1 MPVFSYKGRNQ
12 RGEAVTGSIDANS
25 PDAVATQ
32 LFNSGIIPIDINEG
46 SVVSSS
52 FNLSSLK
59 EMLGEGKAELTDLI
73 FFSRQMYTLQRAGV
87 PIMQALRGLQETTG
101 NPALAKVIGD
111 IHNGLDTGLELSAS
125 MRRHPKV
132 FSNLYVSLIQVG
144 ESTGSLDQTFL
155 QLAGYLEREK
165 DTRDRIKA
173 AMRYPTFVIIAI
185 TIAMVI
191 VNVFVIPKFAML
203 FGQFNIELPWATKI
217 LIGTSNFM
225 KSSWHI
231 LLAIIILAG
240 FGIRAYLQ
248 TSNGR
253 YRWHKLKLKLP
264 VVGPI
269 IYKSTLGR
277 FSRSLAMTIR
287 TGIPLVYAM
296 TMISRS
302 VDNDYIG
309 ERVVDMRDG
318 IERGETITRTAMA
331 TGMFPPL
338 VIQMLSVGEESGT
351 VDELLD
357 EVGGYYERES
367 DHDIKNLSQ
376 SIEPILIVF
385 VGILVLILALGVFM
399 PMWDMV
405 KIARH

>member
-12 RGEAVTGSIDANS
+12 RGEAVTGNIDANS
-25 PDAVATQ
+25 ADAVATQ

-46 SVVSSS
+46 ASVSST
-52 FNLSSLK
+52 FTLTALK
-59 EMLGEGKAELTDLI
+59 EMLGEGKIELTDLI

-101 NPALAKVIGD
+101 NSALAKVIGD

-165 DTRDRIKA
+165 DTKDRIKS

-191 VNVFVIPKFAML
+191 VNVFVIPKFAKL
-203 FGQFNIELPWATKI
+203 FSQFNMELPWATKI
-217 LIGTSNFM
+217 LVGTSDFM
-225 KSSWHI
+225 TSSWH
-231 LLAIIILAG
+231 LLLGLLIATVLG
-240 FGIRAYLQ
+240 VRAYVQ
-248 TSNGR
+248 TANGR

-277 FSRSLAMTIR
+277 FARSLAMTIR

-331 TGMFPPL
+331 TGMFPQL

-357 EVGGYYERES
+357 EVGGFYERES
-367 DHDIKNLSQ
+367 DQDIKNLSQ

-399 PMWDMV
+399 PMWDMT
-405 KIARH
+405 KLAN